1 MKHVQNGFKIIYK
14 INKPIETIN
23 SFIMQTKSKDK
34 AIKYAKKF
42 IDLNNFELIKVTSN
56 WN

>member
-1 MKHVQNGFKIIYK
+1 MELKQNGFKIIYK

-42 IDLNNFELIKVTSN
+42 IDLNNFELIEVTSN

>member
-1 MKHVQNGFKIIYK
+1 MELKQNGFKIIYK
-14 INKPIETIN
+14 INKPIKTIN
-23 SFIMQTKSKDK
+23 SFIMQTKSRDK

-42 IDLNNFELIKVTSN
+42 IDLNNFELIEVTSN

>member
-1 MKHVQNGFKIIYK
+1 MELKQNGFKIIYK
-14 INKPIETIN
+14 INKPIKTIN

-42 IDLNNFELIKVTSN
+42 IDLNNFELIEVTSN